1 MLNAILVIARA
12 RLLIARNTF
21 WRGRL
26 GRKIGIAVLLVVL
39 CFGAW
44 GLYQLMSGAVQLLIS
59 EEFMAALQR
68 AQREQPGMN
77 VPTDFRSY
85 LEALPSIVLFGALV
99 LLILT
104 SFGNLLASLYLS
116 GDMDM
121 LLAAPVPMRAVFI
134 VKFFSGLVIP
144 YIVLFVL
151 LGPALLG
158 FGQGLGYGWAYYVAV
173 IVVLALFPL
182 LPVGLGAL
190 LVMAVVRVVPARRA
204 REIVG
209 LIGGMVG
216 AAWWI
221 LSQFSREIAPRM
233 ATVNTL
239 DSLSR
244 LNVPV
249 LPSAWA
255 GHALLAAGQG
265 EWLTLLV
272 YGGLYVALSVGVFV
286 GCVLLTER
294 LYYAGWTN
302 MAVQGGRV
310 RRRRTTGDGRQADE
324 RISIVHRLSS
334 IVLPPQSAAI
344 FAKDL
349 RLFPRDLRNVQQ
361 LIFPLVLAGF
371 WTYQLIRGGAAMG
384 GAQQFR
390 QVWGPLASVG
400 ISFFICLSL
409 SNVMAGTG
417 ISREGRSFWLLR
429 IAPVSAWQI
438 LIGKLALAYMPFL
451 VVGTVFVAG
460 LSLLQGNSASEFLR
474 ALALVWLV
482 GLGTTSITLGMGAA
496 FPKFNWENP
505 NQQSTLRAGC
515 LAPVLY
521 VLYAMLAA
529 AAALGLPLIGALLLP
544 AWATLLAIAGWVIVI
559 ALTAGVV
566 WGMLS
571 FGAARLEQVE
581 VA

>member
-1 MLNAILVIARA
+1 MLNAILVLARA
-12 RLLIARNTF
+12 RFLIARNTF
-21 WRGRL
+21 WRGKLARQ
-26 GRKIGIAVLLVVL
+26 IGIIVLLIVL
-39 CFGAW
+39 GFSAW
-44 GLYQLMSGAVQLLIS
+44 GLYEIMSGAVQLLIS
-59 EEFMAALQR
+59 EEFMSVLQ
-68 AQREQPGMN
+68 QVQGEQTGVNIP
-77 VPTDFRSY
+77 PDFRSY

-121 LLAAPVPMRAVFI
+121 LLVAPVPMRAVFI

-158 FGQGLGYGWAYYVAV
+158 FGQGLGYGWAYYLSV

-190 LVMAVVRVVPARRA
+190 LVMAVVRVIPARRA

-209 LIGGMVG
+209 LIGGLVG

-239 DSLSR
+239 DNLSR
-244 LNVPV
+244 LNIPI

-272 YGGLYVALSVGVFV
+272 YGGLYVALSIGVFA
-286 GCVLLTER
+286 GCALLTER
-294 LYYAGWTN
+294 LYYAGWSN

-310 RRRRTTGDGRQADE
+310 RTKNKEQRTKNREQGFVLR
-324 RISIVHRLSS
+324 SLFS
-334 IVLPPQSAAI
+334 VLPAQSAVI

-361 LIFPLVLAGF
+361 LIFPLVLAIF
-371 WTYQLIRGGAAMG
+371 WTYQLLRGGAAFE
-384 GAQQFR
+384 GAAQFR
-390 QVWGPLASVG
+390 QLWGPLTSVG

-417 ISREGRSFWLLR
+417 ISREGRGFWLLKT
-429 IAPVSAWQI
+429 APVSAWQI
-438 LIGKLALAYMPFL
+438 LIGKLALAYLPFL
-451 VVGTVFVAG
+451 IVGTVFVAA
-460 LSLLQGNSASEFLR
+460 LSWLQGSTAVDFVR
-474 ALALVWLV
+474 ALALVWIV
-482 GLGTTSITLGMGAA
+482 GLGTTAITLGMGAA

-521 VLYAMLAA
+521 VAYTVFAA
-529 AAALGLPLIGALLLP
+529 AAALGLPLIGAFFLP
-544 AWATLLAIAGWVIVI
+544 TWATLFAVAGWVIVV
-559 ALTAGVV
+559 ALTAGVT
-566 WGMLS
+566 WGMLA
-571 FGAARLEQVE
+571 FGATRLEQVE
-581 VA
+581 VT